1 MKLKKCLS
9 AALAMI
15 VAISAASVPSLAV
28 ASLTVDGT
36 DAGGEV
42 SAAESRRGVLVNGL
56 EYEIIQM
63 TESWREEI
71 HGGFDADTFTLQWS
85 GKKRAPFRN
94 GDGVN
99 GEPLG
104 GQHEPSVFSPEDTAV
119 IMVGGLPRTTMST
132 VDLCVYAT
140 DGSWCEWIGGIG
152 RYSKIILR
160 PTASLTSSYSTAIAT
175 SEAYSYTTD
184 LATGVLADQ
193 TYPPK
198 AEYPVQI
205 HVMTPQERDA
215 FSKQTAHIPTEG
227 HAFLTQNNAAGT
239 NGTICAPFQAD
250 KANMSFVLTS
260 APGAADYN
268 IQLYAGTPGQGVPA
282 SSYAAVCVNNGVY
295 FSGLTEGQNYYFK
308 ISSNTVPSG
317 GCTAVYAMLGTDKT
331 ALEQGAALRATAEMF
346 SLEGPEAAIYN
357 AVSQYYSDKLTAA
370 DFGLPALG
378 VAGTYQNEAGNTC
391 YVLECHA
398 YLCFFAVKPPEGDSP
413 APWAGHEHTW
423 ICVEL
428 SEDNTVVSFTPA
440 GNGEGSDKDI
450 RELCGPLTSLAE
462 QILTGA
468 APESER
474 VFPASSPVEMFEVF
488 INASGLS
495 LNQEELEPILRELS
509 KP

>member
-9 AALAMI
+9 AALAMLM
-15 VAISAASVPSLAV
+15 AISAASVPS
-28 ASLTVDGT
+28 
-36 DAGGEV
+36 
-42 SAAESRRGVLVNGL
+42 
-56 EYEIIQM
+56 
-63 TESWREEI
+63 
-71 HGGFDADTFTLQWS
+71 
-85 GKKRAPFRN
+85 
-94 GDGVN
+94 
-99 GEPLG
+99 
-104 GQHEPSVFSPEDTAV
+104 
-119 IMVGGLPRTTMST
+119 
-132 VDLCVYAT
+132 
-140 DGSWCEWIGGIG
+140 
-152 RYSKIILR
+152 
-160 PTASLTSSYSTAIAT
+160 
-175 SEAYSYTTD
+175 

-215 FSKQTAHIPTEG
+215 FSKQTAYIPTEG

-268 IQLYAGTPGQGVPA
+268 IQLYAGTLGQGVPA

-331 ALEQGAALRATAEMF
+331 APEQGAALRATAEMF

-370 DFGLPALG
+370 DVGLPALG

-398 YLCFFAVKPPEGDSP
+398 YLDMCRAVRG
-413 APWAGHEHTW
+413 
-423 ICVEL
+423 
-428 SEDNTVVSFTPA
+428 
-440 GNGEGSDKDI
+440 
-450 RELCGPLTSLAE
+450 
-462 QILTGA
+462 
-468 APESER
+468 
-474 VFPASSPVEMFEVF
+474 
-488 INASGLS
+488 
-495 LNQEELEPILRELS
+495 
-509 KP
+509 

>member
-1 MKLKKCLS
+1 MTLKKCLS
-9 AALAMI
+9 AALAML
-15 VAISAASVPSLAV
+15 VAISAASVPS
-28 ASLTVDGT
+28 
-36 DAGGEV
+36 
-42 SAAESRRGVLVNGL
+42 
-56 EYEIIQM
+56 
-63 TESWREEI
+63 
-71 HGGFDADTFTLQWS
+71 
-85 GKKRAPFRN
+85 
-94 GDGVN
+94 
-99 GEPLG
+99 
-104 GQHEPSVFSPEDTAV
+104 
-119 IMVGGLPRTTMST
+119 
-132 VDLCVYAT
+132 
-140 DGSWCEWIGGIG
+140 
-152 RYSKIILR
+152 
-160 PTASLTSSYSTAIAT
+160 
-175 SEAYSYTTD
+175 

-215 FSKQTAHIPTEG
+215 FSKQTAYIPTEG

-260 APGAADYN
+260 APGTADYN

-331 ALEQGAALRATAEMF
+331 APEQGAALRATAEMF
-346 SLEGPEAAIYN
+346 SL
-357 AVSQYYSDKLTAA
+357 
-370 DFGLPALG
+370 
-378 VAGTYQNEAGNTC
+378 
-391 YVLECHA
+391 
-398 YLCFFAVKPPEGDSP
+398 EGDSP